1 MRETHGQADPYDPV
15 WSERFWPTR
24 QRPLAPLLARLR
36 ELCGKTGSRV
46 AAHTAAEVQAL
57 ATAAIA
63 LVLGQLL
70 DEEAADN
77 EEGVADA

>member
-1 MRETHGQADPYDPV
+1 MRTTHEQTNPYDPV
-15 WSERFWPTR
+15 WSERFRPTR

-36 ELCGKTGSRV
+36 ELCGETGSRV
-46 AAHTAAEVQAL
+46 APHTAAEVQAL

-70 DEEAADN
+70 DQ
-77 EEGVADA
+77 EGPADA